1 MLARLQQFIVLAELA
16 LAAGCAL
23 YFAQGG
29 RSIWAGLAVLVLLF
43 GLPAVLGLEFLL
55 LGIFRRPSATPS
67 PSVRELVGAWRGE
80 VAAAARVFG
89 WLQPF
94 RSNAEPDHLPAQPGG
109 PRGVVLVHGLF
120 CNRGIW
126 TPWLRRLR
134 TRGVPFSA
142 VNLEPLFSSIDR
154 YAAAIDSAVEQM
166 ARATGQPV
174 LLVGHSMGG
183 LAIRAWLDA
192 FGADDR
198 VHRVVTI
205 ATPHQGTWLARWAHT
220 TNGRQMRLGSDWLRR
235 LQAREPASR
244 QQRITC
250 FFSDCDNIVFPA
262 EVATLAG
269 ADNRHLPGTG
279 HVQMVFHAAV
289 FDEVERWLATP
300 AARAAAQH
308 ALGPAQ

>member
-1 MLARLQQFIVLAELA
+1 MLARLQQFIVLAGFA

-29 RSIWAGLAVLVLLF
+29 RSVWAGFVVLVLLC
-43 GLPAVLGLEFLL
+43 GLPAVLGLEFML
-55 LGIFRRPSATPS
+55 LGIFRRSGAAHRS
-67 PSVRELVGAWRGE
+67 SVRELVGAWGGE
-80 VAAAARVFG
+80 VAAAARVFC

-94 RSNAEPDHLPAQPGG
+94 RSNAVPDHVPAQRGG
-109 PRGVVLVHGLF
+109 QRGVVLVHGLF

-126 TPWLRRLR
+126 GPWLARLR
-134 TRGVPFSA
+134 TGGAPFIA
-142 VNLEPLFSSIDR
+142 VNLEPLFASIDR
-154 YAAAIDSAVEQM
+154 YAAAIDSAVATM
-166 ARATGQPV
+166 ALATGQPV

-192 FGADDR
+192 FGAEAR
-198 VHRVVTI
+198 VHRVITI

-220 TNGRQMRLGSDWLRR
+220 TNGRQMRLGSDWLRG
-235 LQAREPASR
+235 LQAREPVSR
-244 QQRITC
+244 QHVTC

-279 HVQMVFHAAV
+279 HVQMVFHPAV
-289 FDEVERWLATP
+289 FGEVWRALAGP
-300 AARAAAQH
+300 AARAAA
-308 ALGPAQ
+308 

>member
-1 MLARLQQFIVLAELA
+1 MLARIQQFIVLAGLA
-16 LAAGCAL
+16 LVAGCAL

-29 RSIWAGLAVLVLLF
+29 RSIWAGLAVLVLLG
-43 GLPAVLGLEFLL
+43 GLPAVLGVEFVL
-55 LGIFRRPSATPS
+55 LGIFRRPGSAPRS
-67 PSVRELVGAWRGE
+67 SVGELAGAWRGE
-80 VAAAARVFG
+80 VAASARVFC

-94 RSNAEPDHLPAQPGG
+94 RSNAEPDSVPAQPGG

-134 TRGVPFSA
+134 TRGVPFIA
-142 VNLEPLFSSIDR
+142 VNLEPLFGSIDR
-154 YAAAIDSAVEQM
+154 YRAAIDSAVEQM
-166 ARATGQPV
+166 ALATGQPV
-174 LLVGHSMGG
+174 VLVGHSMGG

-192 FGADDR
+192 FGVDDR
-198 VHRVVTI
+198 VQRVVTI
-205 ATPHQGTWLARWAHT
+205 GTPHQGTWLARWAHT

-235 LQAREPASR
+235 LQAREPVSR
-244 QQRITC
+244 QHFTC

-289 FDEVERWLATP
+289 FDEVERWLARP
-300 AARAAAQH
+300 AARAAA
-308 ALGPAQ
+308 

>member
-1 MLARLQQFIVLAELA
+1 MIARLQQFIVLAGLA
-16 LAAGCAL
+16 LAAGCAV

-29 RSIWAGLAVLVLLF
+29 RSIWAGLVVLALLC
-43 GLPAVLGLEFLL
+43 GLPAVLGLEFIL
-55 LGIFRRPSATPS
+55 LGIFRRTGATHRS
-67 PSVRELVGAWRGE
+67 SVLELVGAWRGE
-80 VAAAARVFG
+80 VAAAARVFC

-94 RSNAEPDHLPAQPGG
+94 RSNAEPDRVPAQPGG

-126 TPWLRRLR
+126 GPWLARLR
-134 TRGVPFSA
+134 TGGAPFIA
-142 VNLEPLFSSIDR
+142 VNLEPLFASIDR
-154 YAAAIDSAVEQM
+154 YAAAIDSAVATM
-166 ARATGQPV
+166 ALATGQPV

-192 FGADDR
+192 FGAEAR
-198 VHRVVTI
+198 VHRVITI

-220 TNGRQMRLGSDWLRR
+220 TNGRQMRLGSDWLRG
-235 LQAREPASR
+235 LQAREPVSR
-244 QQRITC
+244 QQHVTC

-279 HVQMVFHAAV
+279 HVQMVFHPAV
-289 FDEVERWLATP
+289 FGEVWRALAGP
-300 AARAAAQH
+300 AACAAA
-308 ALGPAQ
+308 

>member
-1 MLARLQQFIVLAELA
+1 MLARIQQFIVLAGFA

-29 RSIWAGLAVLVLLF
+29 RSIWAGFVVLVLLC
-43 GLPAVLGLEFLL
+43 GLPAVLGLEFIL
-55 LGIFRRPSATPS
+55 LGIFRRSGEAHRS
-67 PSVRELVGAWRGE
+67 SVRELVGAWRGE
-80 VAAAARVFG
+80 VAAAAKVFC

-94 RSNAEPDHLPAQPGG
+94 RSNAEPDHVPTQPGG

-134 TRGVPFSA
+134 AAGVPFIA
-142 VNLEPLFSSIDR
+142 VNLEPLFASIDR
-154 YAAAIDSAVEQM
+154 YAAAIDSAVATM
-166 ARATGQPV
+166 ADATGQPV

-198 VHRVVTI
+198 VHRVATI
-205 ATPHQGTWLARWAHT
+205 GTPHQGTWLARWAHT
-220 TNGRQMRLGSDWLRR
+220 TNGRQMRLGSDWLRG
-235 LQAREPASR
+235 LQAREPAR
-244 QQRITC
+244 RPQHITC

-289 FDEVERWLATP
+289 FDEVWRWLVTP
-300 AARAAAQH
+300 AARSAA
-308 ALGPAQ
+308 

>member
-1 MLARLQQFIVLAELA
+1 MLARIQQFFVLAGFA

-29 RSIWAGLAVLVLLF
+29 RSIWAGVAVLALLC
-43 GLPAVLGLEFLL
+43 GLPAVLGLEFIL
-55 LGIFRRPSATPS
+55 LGMLRRSGAARRS
-67 PSVRELVGAWRGE
+67 SVRELAVAWRGE
-80 VAAAARVFG
+80 VAAAARVFC

-94 RSNAEPDHLPAQPGG
+94 RSNAEPDSVPAQAGG

-126 TPWLRRLR
+126 TPWLARLR
-134 TRGVPFSA
+134 TGGVPFIA
-142 VNLEPLFSSIDR
+142 VNLEPLFGSIDC
-154 YAAAIDSAVEQM
+154 YAAVIDRAVASM
-166 ARATGQPV
+166 AVATGQPV

-192 FGADDR
+192 FGADAR
-198 VHRVVTI
+198 VHRVITI

-220 TNGRQMRLGSDWLRR
+220 TNGKEMRLGSDWLRR
-235 LQAREPASR
+235 LQAREPATR
-244 QQRITC
+244 QQHVTC

-279 HVQMVFHAAV
+279 HVQMVFHPAV
-289 FDEVERWLATP
+289 FDEVWRALAAP
-300 AARAAAQH
+300 AGRAAA
-308 ALGPAQ
+308 

>member
-1 MLARLQQFIVLAELA
+1 MLARLQQFIVLAGFA
-16 LAAGCAL
+16 LAIGGAA
-23 YFAQGG
+23 YFAQG
-29 RSIWAGLAVLVLLF
+29 WLVVLVMLC
-43 GLPAVLGLEFLL
+43 GLPVVLGLEFVL
-55 LGIFRRPSATPS
+55 LGTFQRSGSTQRF
-67 PSVRELVGAWRGE
+67 SVRELVGAWRGE
-80 VAAAARVFG
+80 VAAAARVFC

-94 RSNAEPDHLPAQPGG
+94 RSNAEPDSVPAQPGG
-109 PRGVVLVHGLF
+109 QRGVVLVHGLF

-134 TRGVPFSA
+134 TGGVPFIA
-142 VNLEPLFSSIDR
+142 VNLEPLFGSIDR
-154 YAAAIDSAVEQM
+154 YPAAIGSAVERM
-166 ARATGQPV
+166 ALATGQPV

-192 FGADDR
+192 FGADAR
-198 VHRVVTI
+198 MHRVVTI

-220 TNGRQMRLGSDWLRR
+220 TNGRQMRPGSDWLRR
-235 LQAREPASR
+235 LQAREPVSR
-244 QQRITC
+244 QQHFTC

-289 FDEVERWLATP
+289 FDEVWRWLAPP
-300 AARAAAQH
+300 AGRAAA
-308 ALGPAQ
+308 